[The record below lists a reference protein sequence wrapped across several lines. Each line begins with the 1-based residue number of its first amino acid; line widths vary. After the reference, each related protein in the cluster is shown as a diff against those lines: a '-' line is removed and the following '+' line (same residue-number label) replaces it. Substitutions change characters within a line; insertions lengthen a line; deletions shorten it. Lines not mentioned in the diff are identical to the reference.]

1 MVFRY
6 CIVPA
11 QATGAAFQTVACA
24 GLLFEGDPDYQLS
37 DEIIREMLSQLQV
50 QTATAR
56 ALSTGLRAS
65 APGHFIRLALCCT
78 RI

>member
-1 MVFRY
+1 M
-6 CIVPA
+6 VPA

-37 DEIIREMLSQLQV
+37 DEIIREMQSLSRLQV